1 MKTLQDIERVL
12 HKYAA
17 GEFVIVVDDEKRE
30 NEGDII
36 IAAQHCSADHINFM
50 VTHARGLVC
59 IAMESQRLDELDIP
73 PMVCGG
79 NAAHGTAFSV
89 SVEARQNTTTGISA
103 HDRAETVK
111 RLIDPES
118 SASDFLKPGHMFP
131 LRSRNGGVL
140 VRSGHTEAAVDMAR
154 LGGCYP
160 AGVICEIMNDDGS
173 MARMEA
179 LTRFADA
186 HDIEIIS
193 VADLIRYR
201 TAKEIFVTCTAEA
214 KLPTRLGRFTI
225 KTFKDQQS
233 DMTHIVLQNT
243 EIDAQK
249 PVLVRVHSEC
259 FTGDLLGSMRCDC
272 RDQLE
277 KSLCMIGT
285 EGGVL
290 VYLRQ
295 EGRGIGLE
303 NKIKAYALQD
313 QGMDTVEANEHLG
326 FDADLRDYGIGAQ
339 ILMSLGIRKIRLM
352 TNNPRKIVGLEG
364 YGIEIVERLPIE
376 IPPGNDNERY
386 LTTKKEKLG
395 HILKGGEKCQP

>member
-1 MKTLQDIERVL
+1 
-12 HKYAA
+12 
-17 GEFVIVVDDEKRE
+17 
-30 NEGDII
+30 
-36 IAAQHCSADHINFM
+36 
-50 VTHARGLVC
+50 
-59 IAMESQRLDELDIP
+59 
-73 PMVCGG
+73 MVCGG

-89 SVEARQNTTTGISA
+89 SVEARENTTTGISA

-201 TAKEIFVTCTAEA
+201 TAKEIFVTCTAQA
-214 KLPTRLGRFTI
+214 KLPTRLGRFAI

-386 LTTKKEKLG
+386 LSTKKEKLG